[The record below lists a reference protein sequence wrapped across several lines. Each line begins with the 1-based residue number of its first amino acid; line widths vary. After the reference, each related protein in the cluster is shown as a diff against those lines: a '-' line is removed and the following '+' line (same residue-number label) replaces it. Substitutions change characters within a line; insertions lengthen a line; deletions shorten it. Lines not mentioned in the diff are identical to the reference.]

1 MQPSRAISSTCGY
14 AVAEVADALQTR
26 YPRGC
31 GEIDLVLLDDR
42 LPGDDGFSLMREI
55 RQHSLLPVI
64 FVRGWDSDVERIL
77 GLERGADDLVV
88 NPFNAV
94 DVRPAAP
101 KGGR

>member
-1 MQPSRAISSTCGY
+1 M
-14 AVAEVADALQTR
+14 ADALQTR